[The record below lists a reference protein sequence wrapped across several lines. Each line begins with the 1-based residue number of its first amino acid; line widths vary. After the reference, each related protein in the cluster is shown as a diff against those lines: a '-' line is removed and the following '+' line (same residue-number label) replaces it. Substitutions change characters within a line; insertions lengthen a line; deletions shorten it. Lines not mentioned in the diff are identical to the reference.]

1 MWLLTA
7 LLGVLLLGDFAYRLA
22 AFWFWAKAKLNRKRD
37 SPSNLRRFSLPCRLF
52 ATDKSS
58 DLIFFYW
65 YVQNW
70 MRLMIGG
77 EYWVGGSVKD
87 VSLVRK
93 RKE

>member
-1 MWLLTA
+1 MVLGERKIESEERLT
-7 LLGVLLLGDFAYRLA
+7 VEFTPI
-22 AFWFWAKAKLNRKRD
+22 F
-37 SPSNLRRFSLPCRLF
+37 PCRLF